1 MSGLGTTNIDS
12 LPTAMSNENITLQTK
27 EKDNVVVNDKAAAL
41 KAQREIETLPQR
53 AEQKQVDVNELVSGI
68 QQASASGQTKLPSRD
83 IPKDENRIQQDV
95 QIKPN
100 FVPDIKI
107 SDYIT
112 EHQTSDAIIREN
124 ANKQTHKDNFDDIYA
139 ELSLPIL
146 TALLYF
152 MYQLPAV
159 RKIFIDSLPFCYTN
173 SGNLN
178 FTGYLMNSVIFGFT
192 IYAARKLVDRLSG

>member
-1 MSGLGTTNIDS
+1 MSGLGTTNLDS
-12 LPTAMSNENITLQTK
+12 LPTTMSNDNITIQTK
-27 EKDNVVVNDKAAAL
+27 EKDNMIVNDKANAL
-41 KAQREIETLPQR
+41 KEKRDMETFPQR
-53 AEQKQVDVNELVSGI
+53 VDKKQVDVNELVSGI

-83 IPKDENRIQQDV
+83 IPKDENRIHQDD

-100 FVPDIKI
+100 FVPEIHV

-124 ANKQTHKDNFDDIYA
+124 ADKQKQKDKFDDIYA

-159 RKIFIDSLPFCYTN
+159 RKIFIDSLPFCYGK

-178 FTGYLMNSVIFGFT
+178 FTGYLMNSIIFGFT
-192 IYAARKLVDRLSG
+192 IYASRKLVDRLSG